1 MYNEAESL
9 VRKMDIAELET
20 LPVSNSQLEDA
31 DRCPSLCMFV
41 VETNLIK
48 KKKIYIYI
56 YINRLRGLNIGKL
69 CKPQPKQF
77 SYIKLEFG

>member
-9 VRKMDIAELET
+9 VRKMDITELET
-20 LPVSNSQLEDA
+20 LPVSMSQLEDA
-31 DRCPSLCMFV
+31 DRCPKLCMFV

-48 KKKIYIYI
+48 KKIYI

-69 CKPQPKQF
+69 CKPQPKHF

>member
-9 VRKMDIAELET
+9 VRKMDITELET

-41 VETNLIK
+41 VDKSHQK
-48 KKKIYIYI
+48 KKIYI

>member
-9 VRKMDIAELET
+9 VRKMDITELET

-41 VETNLIK
+41 VETNLIS
-48 KKKIYIYI
+48 KKKII